1 MELPGLCDY
10 TNDLKGEDYIS
21 DLIPGIAE
29 NLPAVCC
36 NHLPLQKKYGAVR
49 RDYATFNKSCRNA
62 KVAIVLIGLPH
73 QDLAFLPSTAP
84 K

>member
-36 NHLPLQKKYGAVR
+36 NHLPLQKNMGLSGEI
-49 RDYATFNKSCRNA
+49 TQLLT
-62 KVAIVLIGLPH
+62 KVAAMLKLP
-73 QDLAFLPSTAP
+73 QC
-84 K
+84 